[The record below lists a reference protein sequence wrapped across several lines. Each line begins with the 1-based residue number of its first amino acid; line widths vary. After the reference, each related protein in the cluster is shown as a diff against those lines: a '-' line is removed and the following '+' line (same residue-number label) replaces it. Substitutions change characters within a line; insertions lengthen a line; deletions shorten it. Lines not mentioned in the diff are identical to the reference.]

1 MAAILKKN
9 QYRCF
14 QFFLINHYQ
23 YLAVLNGAFKKQIF
37 TTFLN
42 PQMKSESTDEINKL
56 NYNNINIIAF
66 MSSDNKP
73 LQIILKGKY
82 QRD

>member
-1 MAAILKKN
+1 M
-9 QYRCF
+9 
-14 QFFLINHYQ
+14 FLVFPDKP
-23 YLAVLNGAFKKQIF
+23 LLVFGCVKWGFKKQIF

-73 LQIILKGKY
+73 LQIILKRKY